1 MPKRALPVLTST
13 GTPGLQALE
22 GSVRDMGTQIHQQ
35 FSAELDGLDA
45 SRIPFTAT
53 PADWVAPAPTN
64 VADALRRLAA
74 AAGAHPV
81 P

>member
-1 MPKRALPVLTST
+1 MKRALPVLTSS
-13 GTPGLQALE
+13 GDPKLSQFE
-22 GSVRDMGTQIHQQ
+22 GAVRDMGTQIHQQ
-35 FSAELDGLDA
+35 FGAELDGLDA

-53 PADWVAPAPTN
+53 AADWVAPPPTT
-64 VADALRRLAA
+64 VAQALARLAA

>member
-1 MPKRALPVLTST
+1 MKRALPILTAS
-13 GTPGLQALE
+13 GRPELSALE
-22 GSVRDMGTQIHQQ
+22 GAVRDMGTQIHQQ
-35 FSAELDGLDA
+35 FGAELDGLDA
-45 SRIPFTAT
+45 ARIPFTAT
-53 PADWVAPAPTN
+53 AADWVAPPPTT